1 MINWDNLMELRK
13 VLPLSAKI
21 NEKGHLEIGGC
32 DTVELV
38 EHYGTPLFVYDE
50 LTLRKNMER
59 YHSAFSQYTYNY
71 EIIYA
76 GKAFICL
83 ALCEILKE
91 ERFSLDVSS
100 GGEIYT
106 AWKAGFPLKKCYFHG
121 NNKTSDEIKLALN
134 LGVGR
139 FVVDSFCE
147 MDLLEMIS
155 SEMDKQVEVLIRVTP
170 GILPSTHAYIQTGQV
185 DTKFG
190 FGLSG
195 NLALQALQKLI
206 EDYPHLKPVGLHIHI
221 GSQIFILQSFVKA
234 IEVMVDFMKEANE
247 KLGFECGELDLGG
260 GLGIPYQ
267 VSDEPSTI
275 EEFVKLVVER
285 VKEETG
291 RKNLP
296 FPKIMVEPGRSI
308 VGQAAVTLYRV
319 GTIKEIP
326 GVRTYISV
334 DGGMSDNLRPM
345 LYGAVYEALIAN
357 RAGERPTSRVTIAGK
372 HCESGDILIKDA
384 YLPMPKVGDILC
396 TPSTGAYGYAMAN
409 NYNRQPRPGVI
420 LVKEGKVKTIIRR
433 ETYDDLIR
441 LDEPY
446 SKTGRYD
453 ERN

>member
-1 MINWDNLMELRK
+1 MELKK

-21 NEKGHLEIGGC
+21 NEKDHLEIGGC

-59 YHSAFSQYTYNY
+59 YRLAFSQHAQDY
-71 EIIYA
+71 EVIYA
-76 GKAFICL
+76 GKAFMCL
-83 ALCEILKE
+83 ALCELLKE
-91 ERFSLDVSS
+91 EGLSLDVSS

-106 AWKAGFPLKKCYFHG
+106 AWKAGFPLRKCYFHG
-121 NNKTSDEIKLALN
+121 NNKTPDEIRLALN

-139 FVVDSFCE
+139 FVIDSFCE
-147 MDLLEMIS
+147 MDLLEELS
-155 SEMDKQVEVLIRVTP
+155 SEMNKQVEVLIRVTP

-195 NLALQALQKLI
+195 NLALQAVQKLI
-206 EDYPHLKPVGLHIHI
+206 EDYPHLQLVGLHIHI
-221 GSQIFILQSFVKA
+221 GSQIFVLHSFVKA
-234 IEVMVDFMKEANE
+234 IEVIVDFMREANE
-247 KLGFECGELDLGG
+247 RLGFKCEELDLGG

-275 EEFVKLVVER
+275 EEFVKLVVEK
-285 VKEETG
+285 VKEETEK
-291 RKNLP
+291 KNLP

-319 GTIKEIP
+319 GTIKEVP

-357 RAGERPTSRVTIAGK
+357 RASEKPTSRVTIAGK

-409 NYNRQPRPGVI
+409 NYNRQPRPSVI
-420 LVKEGKVKTIIRR
+420 LVKEGKVKTLIRR

-446 SKTGRYD
+446 SKNW
-453 ERN
+453 EV

>member
-1 MINWDNLMELRK
+1 MELRK

-59 YHSAFSQYTYNY
+59 YRSAFSQYTHNY

-91 ERFSLDVSS
+91 EGLSLDVSS

-121 NNKTSDEIKLALN
+121 NNKTPDEIKLALN

-147 MDLLEMIS
+147 MDLLEEIS

-195 NLALQALQKLI
+195 NLALQALQKLV

-221 GSQIFILQSFVKA
+221 GSQIFVLQSFVKA
-234 IEVMVDFMKEANE
+234 IEVMIDFMKEANE

-275 EEFVKLVVER
+275 EEFVKLVVEK

-291 RKNLP
+291 KKNLP

-357 RAGERPTSRVTIAGK
+357 RANERPTSRVTIAGK

-446 SKTGRYD
+446 SKNW
-453 ERN
+453 EV

>member
-1 MINWDNLMELRK
+1 
-13 VLPLSAKI
+13 
-21 NEKGHLEIGGC
+21 
-32 DTVELV
+32 
-38 EHYGTPLFVYDE
+38 
-50 LTLRKNMER
+50 
-59 YHSAFSQYTYNY
+59 
-71 EIIYA
+71 
-76 GKAFICL
+76 
-83 ALCEILKE
+83 
-91 ERFSLDVSS
+91 
-100 GGEIYT
+100 
-106 AWKAGFPLKKCYFHG
+106 
-121 NNKTSDEIKLALN
+121 
-134 LGVGR
+134 
-139 FVVDSFCE
+139 
-147 MDLLEMIS
+147 MDLLEEIS
-155 SEMDKQVEVLIRVTP
+155 SEMNKQVEVLIRITP

-195 NLALQALQKLI
+195 NLALQALQRLI
-206 EDYPHLKPVGLHIHI
+206 EGYPHLKPVGLHIHI
-221 GSQIFILQSFVKA
+221 GSQIFVLHSFVKA
-234 IEVMVDFMKEANE
+234 IEVIVDFMKEANE
-247 KLGFECGELDLGG
+247 KLGFECEELDLGG

-275 EEFVKLVVER
+275 EEFVKLVVEK
-285 VKEETG
+285 VKEETEK
-291 RKNLP
+291 RNLP

-446 SKTGRYD
+446 SQNW
-453 ERN
+453 EV

>member
-1 MINWDNLMELRK
+1 MELKK

-59 YHSAFSQYTYNY
+59 YRLAFSQHTQNY

-76 GKAFICL
+76 GKAFMCL

-91 ERFSLDVSS
+91 ERLSLDVSS

-106 AWKAGFPLKKCYFHG
+106 AWKAGFPLKNCYFHG
-121 NNKTSDEIKLALN
+121 NNKTPDEIRLALN

-147 MDLLEMIS
+147 MDLLEELS
-155 SEMDKQVEVLIRVTP
+155 SEVDKQVEVLIRVTP

-195 NLALQALQKLI
+195 NLALQALQKLL
-206 EDYPHLKPVGLHIHI
+206 EGYPHLKPVGLHIHI
-221 GSQIFILQSFVKA
+221 GSQIFVLHSFVKA
-234 IEVMVDFMKEANE
+234 IEVIVDFMKEANE

-260 GLGIPYQ
+260 GLGISYQ

-275 EEFVKLVVER
+275 EEFVKLVVEKVR
-285 VKEETG
+285 EETEK
-291 RKNLP
+291 KNLP

-357 RAGERPTSRVTIAGK
+357 RAGERPTSRITIAGK

-384 YLPMPKVGDILC
+384 YLPMPRVGDILC

-420 LVKEGKVKTIIRR
+420 LVKEGRAKAIIRR

-446 SKTGRYD
+446 LKNW
-453 ERN
+453 EV

>member
-1 MINWDNLMELRK
+1 MELRK

-50 LTLRKNMER
+50 LTLRKNMKR
-59 YHSAFSQYTYNY
+59 YRSAFSQHTQNY

-91 ERFSLDVSS
+91 EGLSLDVSS

-106 AWKAGFPLKKCYFHG
+106 AWKADFPLKKCYFHG
-121 NNKTSDEIKLALN
+121 NNKTPDEIRLALN

-147 MDLLEMIS
+147 MDLLEEIS
-155 SEMDKQVEVLIRVTP
+155 SEMNKQVEVLIRITP

-195 NLALQALQKLI
+195 NLALQALQRLI
-206 EDYPHLKPVGLHIHI
+206 EGYPHLKPVGLHIHI
-221 GSQIFILQSFVKA
+221 GSQIFVLHSFVKA
-234 IEVMVDFMKEANE
+234 IEVIVDFMKEANE
-247 KLGFECGELDLGG
+247 KLGFECEELDLGG

-275 EEFVKLVVER
+275 EEFVKLVVEK
-285 VKEETG
+285 VKEETEK
-291 RKNLP
+291 RNLP

-446 SKTGRYD
+446 SQNW
-453 ERN
+453 EV